1 MVAKDSSLEKHR
13 RIKFIIEALRDD
25 ACNIPLWLEL
35 SNLYS
40 DTARKMEIFN
50 AVLMIDPGNEIATR
64 GLKSLEEHN
73 RVIAEG
79 ENEEPAQKGFPPIE
93 EPLIG
98 DSLATFPEV
107 RYWQDEKRPGDGGVT
122 FLAGYNP
129 GQEALEETLI
139 IQKKP
144 FPKWFETGCLVF
156 LVLGILIMIG
166 LIMWSVLLS
175 YPY

>member
-1 MVAKDSSLEKHR
+1 MVAKDSSLERHR
-13 RIKFIIEALRDD
+13 RIKFIIDALRND
-25 ACNIPLWLEL
+25 ACNVPLWLEL

-50 AVLMIDPGNEIATR
+50 AVLMIDPGNEIASR
-64 GLKSLEEHN
+64 GLKSLEAHN
-73 RVIAEG
+73 RELE
-79 ENEEPAQKGFPPIE
+79 ENNDNDPPVKGFPPVGGPMIADSIAAYPE
-93 EPLIG
+93 SSYWHGDTGSDNGGTPLM
-98 DSLATFPEV
+98 SA
-107 RYWQDEKRPGDGGVT
+107 
-122 FLAGYNP
+122 YNP
-129 GQEALEETLI
+129 AQAAIEETLI